1 MANFTAIYDACVL
14 YPAPLR
20 DLLIQLGLTGL
31 FRPRWTEEIHEEWIR
46 NVLQKRSDLT
56 REQLNRTKQLMNQA
70 IPDCLV
76 TGYKPIVEG
85 LKLPDP
91 DDRHVLAAAI
101 RARAEIIVTFNYK
114 DFPQAIL
121 DEYDI
126 FTEHPDDFIGNLID
140 LNQNAVALA
149 VKTQRQRLKN
159 PPYSQ
164 YEFLEILRKQQ
175 LTKTVSFLE
184 DIIDLI

>member
-1 MANFTAIYDACVL
+1 MANYTAIYDACVL

-46 NVLQKRSDLT
+46 NVLKKRPDLS
-56 REQLNRTKQLMNQA
+56 REQLTRTKQLMNQA
-70 IPDCLV
+70 IQDCLV
-76 TGYKPIVEG
+76 TDYQPMIEG

-101 RARAEIIVTFNYK
+101 HTRAEVIVTFNYK
-114 DFPQAIL
+114 DFPQTIL
-121 DEYDI
+121 AKYNI
-126 FTEHPDDFIGNLID
+126 VAEHPDEFIGHLID

-149 VKTQRQRLKN
+149 VKKQRQRLKN